1 MYLDGS
7 LFAQGTATATSFAT
21 AHNIFAGGNRSGYF
35 WDGKI
40 AVTRF
45 YNRIL
50 TADEVA
56 INYNAIKERFE

>member
-7 LFAQGTATATSFAT
+7 LFAQGTATNTNFAT